1 MGTRRLAPIAAFFAI
16 AASMCCQDRSLPPA
30 GEMTRAQ
37 AGAPPPGSTYPGE
50 AFTFHK
56 IQDGIYH
63 AVGTGNLAVGC
74 NGAVIVNQDDVLIV
88 DSHISPAAAW
98 ALVKEIKNITDKPVR
113 YVVNTHFHF
122 DHAHGNQIF
131 APDVEVIGHEFTRQK
146 IASGGSKSGRSY
158 DLFVGGLPAQ
168 IEKLEADLK
177 SAKEASDSAKVSEL
191 EKTLAVQKQYKEA
204 TDSVVPTAPN
214 TTLSQR
220 MTLYRGG
227 REIELLFFGRGH
239 TGGDVVVYLP
249 QEKILATGDLI
260 TAGLSYMGDG
270 YLSEWADTLEQ
281 VKKLDFEWVL
291 PGHGEAF
298 QGKEKFDDFQAYL
311 RDFWT
316 KVQKM
321 HADGVSAADAA
332 RTIDMTNHAAHYPSI
347 TGPGVNPHAVARAYG
362 LIEGTEQ

>member
-1 MGTRRLAPIAAFFAI
+1 MRTNRPLQLVAFFALASGVSCQSPAPPSATTATQ
-16 AASMCCQDRSLPPA
+16 AA
-30 GEMTRAQ
+30 
-37 AGAPPPGSTYPGE
+37 PPGSMYQGD

-56 IQDGIYH
+56 IKDGIYQ

-74 NGAVIVNQDDVLIV
+74 NGAVIVNEDDVLVV

-98 ALVKEIKNITDKPVR
+98 ALLKEIKNITDKPVR

-122 DHAHGNQIF
+122 DHAHGNQVF
-131 APDVEVIGHEFTRQK
+131 PPDVEIIGHEFTREK

-158 DLFVGGLPAQ
+158 DLYVGGLPAQ

-177 SAKEASDSAKVSEL
+177 AAKDASDGEKVKEL

-204 TDSVVPTAPN
+204 TDAVVPTPPN
-214 TTLSQR
+214 TTMSQR

-249 QEKILATGDLI
+249 AERVLATGDLI
-260 TAGLSYMGDG
+260 TGGLSYMGDG

-298 QGKEKFDDFQAYL
+298 QGKEKFDYFQDYL
-311 RDFWT
+311 RDLWT

-321 HADGVSAADAA
+321 HAEGVSVADAA
-332 RTIDMTNHAAHYPSI
+332 QKIDMTNHAAHYPSI
-347 TGPGVNPHAVARAYG
+347 SGPGVNPHAVARAYA